1 MKISK
6 PFDKPVKRIVPR
18 ALPQTLSIDPLRF
31 TRRNL
36 LRGSLAATA
45 AVPLLETQ
53 RAWAQATTSPT
64 RMLVFLTPNGTRNA
78 LFWPTGTETNFTL
91 NTFMPDL
98 GAYKSKLTILK
109 GIKLNPALQNGALG
123 GTVGSE
129 HARGTG
135 GLLTGRPLKSGTQ
148 FKSFGNT
155 TSGWGSG
162 QSLDQY
168 LAMKLAP
175 PTTFPSL
182 QIGVH
187 VRDTEVR
194 ARISY
199 TAADQP
205 IPPREDPK
213 DVFAALFGMS
223 TGGGGTD
230 PALTRLWAQRKSVFD
245 ATNTETERIKKIVG
259 AADRSKLDAH
269 LTAMRD
275 VEKRLVGMTGTTTM
289 PGTGACTK
297 PTITDVD
304 LKNDDQYLKAGQMQM
319 DLAVAALACDQ
330 TRIITFQWSYSESE
344 HLFAFLNV
352 SGSNHV
358 ISHDF
363 AQSGANYDAYNKIQ
377 IWYQSQFASLLG
389 KMDAYKEGT
398 RTLLDNS
405 VVLWATEIGES
416 TQHDLMMMPYV
427 LAGSAGGK
435 IRAGRLLDYSS
446 SRRDNNQMLVSI
458 GQAMG
463 DTLTSFGDASGATG
477 PLPNLA

>member
-1 MKISK
+1 MN
-6 PFDKPVKRIVPR
+6 
-18 ALPQTLSIDPLRF
+18 PLRF

-36 LRGSLAATA
+36 LRGGLAATA
-45 AVPLLETQ
+45 TVPLLDAQ
-53 RAWAQATTSPT
+53 RAAGQTMTYPT
-64 RMLVFLTPNGTRNA
+64 RLVVFLTPNGTRNA
-78 LFWPTGTETNFTL
+78 LYWPTGTETNFQL
-91 NTFMPDL
+91 NTLMPDL
-98 GAYKSKLTILK
+98 APYKSKLTFLK

-123 GTVGSE
+123 GTLGSE

-135 GLLTGRPLKSGTQ
+135 GMLTGRPLKSGTQ

-168 LAMKLAP
+168 LATKLKP
-175 PTTFPSL
+175 NTTFPSL
-182 QIGVH
+182 QVGVH

-199 TAADQP
+199 AGADMP

-213 DVFAALFGMS
+213 DVFSVLFGMS
-223 TGGGGTD
+223 SGGTGTD
-230 PALTRLWAQRKSVFD
+230 PALARLWAQRKSVFD
-245 ATNTETERIKKIVG
+245 ANNAETERIKGLVG
-259 AADRSKLDAH
+259 KSDKDKLDAH
-269 LTAMRD
+269 LTSMRD
-275 VEKRLVGMTGTTTM
+275 VEKRLVGMTGTTT
-289 PGTGACTK
+289 GGGLACTK
-297 PTITDVD
+297 PGAPADVD
-304 LKNDDQYLKAGQMQM
+304 LKNDDLYVRAGQAQM

-330 TRIITFQWSYSESE
+330 TRILTFQWSYSESE
-344 HLFAFLNV
+344 HLFGFLNV
-352 SGSNHV
+352 SGSHHV

-363 AQSGANYDAYNKIQ
+363 SPSGVNYDAYNKIQ
-377 IWYQSQFASLLG
+377 TWYQQQFAYLLG
-389 KMDAYKEGT
+389 KMDAIKEGT

-405 VVLWATEIGES
+405 IVLWATEIGES
-416 TQHDLMMMPYV
+416 TQHDLTMMPYT

-446 SRRDNNQMLVSI
+446 NRRDNNQLLVSI

-463 DTLTSFGDASGATG
+463 DTSLTSFGDSSGATG